1 MTDSS
6 LRVTVDAKDFIR
18 HDGKRIAVLRDIA
31 FYIQDSELVVITGP
45 SGCGKTTLLNLIA
58 GLDSDYRGH
67 IELPT
72 HADDVLPLSY
82 VFQKPCLLP
91 WRTLKEN
98 ITLALQSPQQ
108 QSDADVESLLDSMG
122 IADAANSYPATLSLG
137 MARRT
142 ALARAFAVKAP
153 LLLMDEAF
161 SSIDELTAQRLREL
175 LLSQLRISQHIVIF
189 VTHNLREALFLGNR
203 LLIMSKQP
211 ATIVADIP
219 LPGERGRPS
228 AEIEKLHDDILAQ
241 FPNIL
246 G

>member
-31 FYIQDSELVVITGP
+31 FHSQDSELVAITGP

-58 GLDSDYRGH
+58 GLDSDYRGS

-98 ITLALQSPQQ
+98 ITLVLQSPKQNE
-108 QSDADVESLLDSMG
+108 SDVESLLDSMD

-203 LLIMSKQP
+203 LIVMSKPP

-241 FPNIL
+241 FPDIL